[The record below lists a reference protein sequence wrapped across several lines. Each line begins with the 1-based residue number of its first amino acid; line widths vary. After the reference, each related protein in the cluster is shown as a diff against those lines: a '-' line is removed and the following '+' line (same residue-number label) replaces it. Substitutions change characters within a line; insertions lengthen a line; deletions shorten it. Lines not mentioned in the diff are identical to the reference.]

1 MNLLAESNNVLLPP
15 IDELILGLVT
25 FFLVYLLLS
34 KFALPGVRKALADR
48 TDAIQGGIARA
59 EQREAEAELLHR
71 QYTEQLAQA
80 RTEAAE
86 IRAAAQSE
94 RTAVI
99 ETARQEATEAA
110 AAVTARAEAA
120 IAADR
125 ATTIAS
131 LRREVGTIAVT
142 LASKVVG
149 ESLSDDARAQATVD
163 RFIADLEAQAGTGVN
178 S

>member
-15 IDELILGLVT
+15 LDELILGLVA

-34 KFALPGVRKALADR
+34 KLALPGIRKALEER
-48 TDAIQGGIARA
+48 TEAIQGGIARA

-71 QYTEQLAQA
+71 QYEQQLAQA

-86 IRAAAQSE
+86 LRASAQSE
-94 RTAVI
+94 RTAII
-99 ETARQEATEAA
+99 ETARQEAADAA

-120 IAADR
+120 IAAER
-125 ATTIAS
+125 ATTLAS
-131 LRREVGTIAVT
+131 LRREVGTIAVD

-149 ESLSDDARAQATVD
+149 ESLTQDERAQATVD
-163 RFIADLEAQAGTGVN
+163 RFIADLEAQAGTGV
-178 S
+178 SG